1 MFDSKYV
8 VINYRC
14 ILNTQWVSAGV
25 VTHKLRHVTFAEST
39 LLYACPDSHIG
50 LGKVYPGAYTTTGE
64 LLVST
69 SPELGKLIQLRPFEV
84 VLEVGILVP

>member
-1 MFDSKYV
+1 MPRHGLAAYTLHVVMSQQLCYV
-8 VINYRC
+8 
-14 ILNTQWVSAGV
+14 S
-25 VTHKLRHVTFAEST
+25 FAEAT
-39 LLYACPDSHIG
+39 LLYACPESHIG

-69 SPELGKLIQLRPFEV
+69 SPELGKLIQLQPFEV